1 MEKYFIL
8 RLHYSK
14 IDCGTYD
21 RTLNI
26 NTTLELKS
34 YYMRTYLF
42 RIYILCHLLLITKIT
57 EAQKDIII
65 SDSLAANCEKL
76 NVKMGT
82 QWMGKIWKF
91 HFGDYAVVS
100 SKMGWTTTSIKGNL
114 FNTKTESKSTEKF
127 SFVLINKKTNDSAR
141 VNAANNI
148 VVQSLNEIEIFPHFS
163 WGSNELLQE
172 SRNFSAFIT
181 VNGDT
186 SETWA
191 LFMNVTRGSNTEGSY
206 NAFLTNGER
215 KIFLSSASS
224 NKNGGDNRSLPA
236 LGYESIENG
245 QSLSALQY
253 YGGGLFGLNKNIVW
267 IRNSSDEKMKLI
279 LAAASTAILQ
289 IKANSNQEQL

>member
-1 MEKYFIL
+1 
-8 RLHYSK
+8 
-14 IDCGTYD
+14 
-21 RTLNI
+21 
-26 NTTLELKS
+26 
-34 YYMRTYLF
+34 MRRNLF
-42 RIYILCHLLLITKIT
+42 RIYILCLLLLIAKIT

-65 SDSLAANCEKL
+65 SDSLAANSEKL

-100 SKMGWTTTSIKGNL
+100 SKMGWTTTSTKGNL
-114 FNTKTESKSTEKF
+114 FNTKTENKSTEKF
-127 SFVLINKKTNDSAR
+127 SFVLVNKKTNDSAK

-148 VVQSLNEIEIFPHFS
+148 VVQSLKEIEILPHFS

-191 LFMNVTRGSNTEGSY
+191 LFMNVTRGKNNEGSY
-206 NAFLTNGER
+206 DAFLTNGER
-215 KIFLSSASS
+215 KILLSSTSS
-224 NKNGGDNRSLPA
+224 NKNGGDKRSLPA

-253 YGGGLFGLNKNIVW
+253 YGGGLLGMNKNIVW
-267 IRNSSDEKMKLI
+267 IGNNSNEKMKLI

-289 IKANSNQEQL
+289 IKVNSNQEQL